1 MPEISSF
8 DFARLVALKQYS
20 DLEYQLCM
28 LLQVTLKIESQ
39 AAATIFHRITNTRAR
54 YAIIS
59 DLLKLDDRL
68 EFNQHWGKIEKW
80 LSPCDAA
87 RNNIVH
93 WEHGNTII
101 ITTEDSEITT
111 VHDKPHLQ
119 NPAKR
124 FQSSAY
130 ANTISETDIWVSR
143 DRMRVMM
150 HIVNRFWLSV
160 DDPEQWPWLEIFQQ
174 PNTHLSPDEFL
185 SSLNCK
191 GCPAQLPPYPKSD
204 LLGNHK
210 DMSNH
215 SSQIPAN

>member
-68 EFNQHWGKIEKW
+68 EFKQHWGKIEKW

-93 WEHGNTII
+93 WEQGKTIVL
-101 ITTEDSEITT
+101 DMRDNKNLT
-111 VHDKPHLQ
+111 VSDKPHLQ

-124 FQSSAY
+124 FQSSTHT
-130 ANTISETDIWVSR
+130 NVINEKEIWNAR
-143 DRMRVMM
+143 DKMRVMM
-150 HIVNRFWLSV
+150 HIVNRLWLSV

-174 PNTHLSPDEFL
+174 PNTHLSPEGFL
-185 SSLNCK
+185 SSLNGR

-204 LLGNHK
+204 LVGKQK
-210 DMSNH
+210 DMSNR

>member
-28 LLQVTLKIESQ
+28 LLQITLKIEAK

-68 EFNQHWGKIEKW
+68 EFKQHWGKIEKW
-80 LSPCDAA
+80 LSPCDAS

-93 WEHGNTII
+93 WEPGKVFVVTIKN
-101 ITTEDSEITT
+101 SETTT
-111 VHDKPHLQ
+111 VHDEPHLQ

-130 ANTISETDIWVSR
+130 ANAISESDIWVSR
-143 DRMRVMM
+143 DKMRVMM
-150 HIVNRFWLSV
+150 HIVNRLWLSF

-174 PNTHLSPDEFL
+174 PNMHQNPEGFL
-185 SSLNCK
+185 SSLNDK
-191 GCPAQLPPYPKSD
+191 GCPAQLPPYPKTD
-204 LLGNHK
+204 LVWEQS
-210 DMSNH
+210 DMSNR